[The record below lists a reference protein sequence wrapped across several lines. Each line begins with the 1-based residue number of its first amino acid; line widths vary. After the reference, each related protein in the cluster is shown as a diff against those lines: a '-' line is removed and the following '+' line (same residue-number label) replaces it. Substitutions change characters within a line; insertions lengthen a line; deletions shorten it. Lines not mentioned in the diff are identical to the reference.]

1 VLRNCFNSSTEI
13 RWKTC
18 LMRERKGVREV
29 LKKRGSEDLMAHNQS
44 RHPEVEFRT
53 EYHMVVNTTKGAIMP
68 PKHQRV
74 KEIWEKKIQG
84 FPNDFR

>member
-1 VLRNCFNSSTEI
+1 
-13 RWKTC
+13 
-18 LMRERKGVREV
+18 
-29 LKKRGSEDLMAHNQS
+29 MAHNQS